1 MAAIC
6 LDAGTTMIKAVGY
19 DGQGTEAVLAR
30 RNVPVSR
37 PHPGWAEQD
46 MATVRDAAFE
56 TVAEVAASLGDGIDF
71 LAITAQGDGSWLVGP
86 DGAPTGPAILWNDG
100 RGADILTGWTR
111 DGILEEAFALNGSL
125 TSSGMPNVILRWL
138 YENDPA
144 RLERSSVSL
153 TCGGWLYAQLTGETV
168 VDESDASA
176 PFMDIRTRLYSEDL
190 LRLYGMEWA
199 QRLLPA
205 IRDDNHRTAPLTR
218 AAADRL
224 GLPEGLP
231 VVLSP
236 YDIASTAIGVGA
248 VLPGQ
253 ACCILGT
260 TLCTEII
267 SDSVQISSPA
277 AGLNVAPGLPG
288 RFLRAFPTLAG
299 GEVIQWACDML
310 GLQDPA
316 QLTELAAQCPAGAG
330 GLVFLPYLS
339 PAGER
344 APFLDPQARG
354 TFLGLSLDHGRKH
367 LARAVLEGLSLVI
380 RDCLVA
386 SGAAPTEL
394 RVCGGGAASDIWLQL
409 IADVAGVPVLRSA
422 DTEVGAKGAFLIGL
436 AATGNAG
443 SVEEAAASYIRIRDR
458 FTPAAAPAAF
468 YADLYDSFLALRS
481 VSAQAWPQ
489 LAALR
494 RTTSTEPAENPGSR
508 VDTADAPRP
517 ETGGVQ

>member
-1 MAAIC
+1 MAVIC

-19 DGQGTEAVLAR
+19 DEQGAELASAR

-37 PHPGWAEQD
+37 PRPGWAEQD
-46 MATVRDAAFE
+46 MTAVREAGFE
-56 TVAEVAASLGDGIDF
+56 AVAEVASSLGQEIDF

-86 DGAPTGPAILWNDG
+86 DGAPTGRAILWNDG

-111 DGILEEAFALNGSL
+111 EGILEEAFTVNGSL

-144 RLERSSVSL
+144 RLELSSASL
-153 TCGGWLYAQLTGETV
+153 TCGGWLFSQLTGETV

-176 PFMDIRTRLYSEDL
+176 PFMDIRTRRYSEDL
-190 LRLYGMEWA
+190 LRLYGMDWA
-199 QRLLPA
+199 QRLLPP
-205 IRDDNHRTAPLTR
+205 IRDDNDRTAPLTP
-218 AAADRL
+218 AAAARL
-224 GLPEGLP
+224 GLPVGLP

-253 ACCILGT
+253 ACSILGT

-267 SDSVQISSPA
+267 SDSVQISRPA
-277 AGLNVAPGLPG
+277 AGLNIAPGLPG
-288 RFLRAFPTLAG
+288 RFLRSFPTLAG
-299 GEVIQWACDML
+299 GDVIQWACGML
-310 GLQDPA
+310 GLQTAA
-316 QLTELAAQCPAGAG
+316 QLTELAAQCPAGGG

-354 TFLGLSLDHGRKH
+354 TFLGLSLDHGREH
-367 LARAVLEGLSLVI
+367 LARAVLEGLSLVV
-380 RDCLVA
+380 RDCLTA
-386 SGAAPTEL
+386 SGGAPTEL
-394 RVCGGGAASDIWLQL
+394 RVCGGGAASDTWLQL
-409 IADVAGVPVLRSA
+409 IADVTGIPVLRSA
-422 DTEVGAKGAFLIGL
+422 DAEVGAKGAFLIGL
-436 AATGNAG
+436 TATGRAR
-443 SVEEAAASYIRIRDR
+443 SVEEAAASYVRIRER
-458 FTPAAAPAAF
+458 FFPAAAPAAF
-468 YADLYDSFLALRS
+468 YAGFYDSFLTLRS

-494 RTTSTEPAENPGSR
+494 RTTSTGAAQAPESPVGTSEAPKPA
-508 VDTADAPRP
+508 A
-517 ETGGVQ
+517 GGLL